1 MIIDWAAQPELLDKL
16 KLQARIDTGE
26 EDELLENELLKG
38 YVEAALAHV
47 EQHCD
52 RTLVVPELGVE
63 PTPDQMALTPDVW
76 QAVVLLVAHWYANRE
91 AVVIGTITSSVPLGF
106 ERLLW
111 YRKRF

>member
-1 MIIDWAAQPELLDKL
+1 MVIDWTAQPEVLETL
-16 KLQARIDTGE
+16 KQQIRIDGDD
-26 EDELLENELLKG
+26 EDALLKG

-52 RTLVVPELGVE
+52 RKLVVPVAGAELPE
-63 PTPDQMALTPDVW
+63 NQMELTADVW
-76 QAVVLLVAHWYANRE
+76 QAVLLLVAHWYANRE
-91 AVVIGTITSSVPLGF
+91 AVALGTIATTVPLGF